1 MVSKHRNETIRKRQ
15 RFEEKTGWEDINDPV
30 RDRASH
36 KLRALFASAIVFI
49 ISIFYLDHIYQIQIN
64 DHELYTTKA
73 EDNRIRVRPI
83 EPIRGNILDR
93 NGIVLAESFDTFDIV
108 AKKENITSEENFIAN
123 AKKVFGFDKNKI
135 KLLSSQF
142 NNKKLKEITL
152 KENTTIEEFTK
163 LSVDQY
169 LLPEMELIVKS
180 NRRYRY
186 PESTSHVLGYTGKL
200 SDSDFN
206 SIIEIKE
213 GMTTVGKIGVERF
226 YQNLLS
232 GSPGFEKLET
242 NANNEIIRVLEKKS
256 ATRGSD
262 IYLTIDAKLQNYTY
276 NLLKGQ
282 RGSIIVMDPHNGD
295 ILSFISH
302 PGYDNNLFAQGISS
316 KDYKKLLNDKTKPL
330 FNRALIGQYP
340 PGSTVKPFFGIVALE
355 DGIIDKSKVFACTG
369 AYKLENYKRPF
380 KCWKRDGHMD
390 VNLSSAVA
398 SSCDVFFYRLAEI
411 SGIDL
416 IHDKLQKFGFGQKT
430 YIDLYGEKSGLLP
443 SREWKNQS
451 RQAAWYPGET
461 LNVGIGQGYF
471 LATPLQLANA
481 TSLLA
486 SGGASVTPHLFLRS
500 VDRINNEVTNFNY
513 EENKNS
519 IEIDTD
525 SLHVVNE
532 AMWRVIYDRNIGTA
546 SHIKK
551 IEGLEFAG
559 KTGTAQVYNLDKGKT
574 GIKALQDHALF
585 ISFAPFESPEIVVSV
600 IVDNGGSGSAV
611 AAPIARDIINY
622 YFETIKPRVAMQ

>member
-1 MVSKHRNETIRKRQ
+1 MVSKHRNETIRKRH

-36 KLRALFASAIVFI
+36 KLRALFASGIVFV
-49 ISIFYLDHIYQIQIN
+49 ISILYFDHIYQIQIN
-64 DHELYTTKA
+64 DQELYTTKA

-93 NGIVLAESFDTFDIV
+93 NGTVLAESFDTFDII
-108 AKKENITSEENFIAN
+108 AKKENIVSEQNFILN
-123 AKKVFGFDKNKI
+123 SKKVFKFDKSDINRLKSEF
-135 KLLSSQF
+135 K
-142 NNKKLKEITL
+142 NAKLKEVTL
-152 KENTTIEEFTK
+152 KKNTTMEEFTK

-180 NRRYRY
+180 NRRYIF

-200 SDSDFN
+200 SENDFN
-206 SIIEIKE
+206 STIEIKE

-232 GSPGFEKLET
+232 GTPGFEKLET

-256 ATRGSD
+256 ASRGSD
-262 IYLTIDAKLQNYTY
+262 VYLTIDAKLQNYTY
-276 NLLKGQ
+276 ELLQGQ
-282 RGSIIVMDPHNGD
+282 RGSIIVMDPHKGD
-295 ILSFISH
+295 ILSFVSH
-302 PGYDNNLFAQGISS
+302 PGYDINLFARGISS
-316 KDYKKLLNDKTKPL
+316 KDYNKLLKDKAKPL
-330 FNRALIGQYP
+330 FNRALVGQYP
-340 PGSTVKPFFGIVALE
+340 PGSTVKPFFGITALE
-355 DGIIDKSKVFACTG
+355 EGIIDKSKVFACTG

-411 SGIDL
+411 SGIDM
-416 IHDKLQKFGFGQKT
+416 IHDKLQKFGFGEKT
-430 YIDLYGEKSGLLP
+430 YVDLYGEKSGLLP
-443 SREWKNQS
+443 SREWKVQS
-451 RQAAWYPGET
+451 RQSAWYPGET

-481 TSLLA
+481 TALLA
-486 SGGASVTPHLFLRS
+486 SGGSSVTPHLFLRS
-500 VDRINNEVTNFNY
+500 LDRIKNEVTNFNY
-513 EENKNS
+513 SDNRND
-519 IEIDTD
+519 IEIDTE

-532 AMWRVIYDRNIGTA
+532 AMWRVVYDKNIGTA

-551 IEGLEFAG
+551 IDSLEFAG

-574 GIKALQDHALF
+574 GTKALQDHALF

-622 YFETIKPRVAMQ
+622 YFTNIKPKVAMQ

>member
-1 MVSKHRNETIRKRQ
+1 MVSKHRNETIRKKL

-30 RDRASH
+30 QDRASH

-49 ISIFYLDHIYQIQIN
+49 ISLLYLDHIYQIQIN

-83 EPIRGNILDR
+83 EPIRGKILDR
-93 NGIVLAESFDTFDIV
+93 NGIVLAESYDTFDII
-108 AKKENITSEENFIAN
+108 AKKENINSYDKFISN
-123 AKKVFGFDKNKI
+123 ARKVFKFENKEIDK
-135 KLLSSQF
+135 LSKQF
-142 NNKKLKEITL
+142 NNKKLKEVTL
-152 KENTTIEEFTK
+152 KKNTTIEEFTK

-180 NRRYRY
+180 NRRYIF
-186 PESTSHVLGYTGKL
+186 PEATSHVLGYTGKL
-200 SDSDFN
+200 SDNDFN

-232 GSPGFEKLET
+232 GSPGYEKLET

-262 IYLTIDAKLQNYTY
+262 VYLTIDAKLQNYAY
-276 NLLKGQ
+276 GLLKGQ
-282 RGSIIVMDPHNGD
+282 RGSIIVMNPHNGD
-295 ILSFISH
+295 VLSFVSH
-302 PGYDNNLFAQGISS
+302 PGYNNNLFAQGITS
-316 KDYKKLLNDKTKPL
+316 KNYKRLLNDESKPL

-340 PGSTVKPFFGIVALE
+340 PGSTIKPFFGIVALE

-443 SREWKNQS
+443 SREWKNKS

-486 SGGASVTPHLFLRS
+486 SGGSSVTPHLFLRS
-500 VDRINNEVTNFNY
+500 IDRINNEVANFNY
-513 EENKNS
+513 NDNQNF
-519 IEIDTD
+519 IEIDTQ

-532 AMWRVIYDRNIGTA
+532 AMWRVIYDNKVGTA

-611 AAPIARDIINY
+611 AAPIARNVINY
-622 YFETIKPRVAMQ
+622 YFENIKSKVAMQ

>member
-108 AKKENITSEENFIAN
+108 AKKENIISEEKFIAN
-123 AKKVFGFDKNKI
+123 AKKVFEFDKDDI

-180 NRRYRY
+180 NRRYPY
-186 PESTSHVLGYTGKL
+186 PESFSHVLGYTGKL
-200 SDSDFN
+200 AESDFN

-213 GMTTVGKIGVERF
+213 GMTTVGKIGIERF

-295 ILSFISH
+295 ILSFVSY
-302 PGYDNNLFAQGISS
+302 PGYNNNLFAQGISS

-330 FNRALIGQYP
+330 L
-340 PGSTVKPFFGIVALE
+340 TE
-355 DGIIDKSKVFACTG
+355 
-369 AYKLENYKRPF
+369 
-380 KCWKRDGHMD
+380 
-390 VNLSSAVA
+390 
-398 SSCDVFFYRLAEI
+398 
-411 SGIDL
+411 
-416 IHDKLQKFGFGQKT
+416 
-430 YIDLYGEKSGLLP
+430 
-443 SREWKNQS
+443 
-451 RQAAWYPGET
+451 
-461 LNVGIGQGYF
+461 
-471 LATPLQLANA
+471 
-481 TSLLA
+481 
-486 SGGASVTPHLFLRS
+486 RS
-500 VDRINNEVTNFNY
+500 
-513 EENKNS
+513 
-519 IEIDTD
+519 
-525 SLHVVNE
+525 
-532 AMWRVIYDRNIGTA
+532 
-546 SHIKK
+546 
-551 IEGLEFAG
+551 
-559 KTGTAQVYNLDKGKT
+559 
-574 GIKALQDHALF
+574 
-585 ISFAPFESPEIVVSV
+585 
-600 IVDNGGSGSAV
+600 
-611 AAPIARDIINY
+611 
-622 YFETIKPRVAMQ
+622 